1 MPGNVRC
8 PAATVGA
15 GAGGVP
21 LEHVRVAHVQGVGR
35 NRPMLGSGPG
45 GDSGSGPCGAAADA
59 GTGIAW
65 QERPAGFVRKARS
78 GGE

>member
-8 PAATVGA
+8 PAATVDA

-21 LEHVRVAHVQGVGR
+21 LEHVRAAHVQGVGR
-35 NRPMLGSGPG
+35 NRPMP
-45 GDSGSGPCGAAADA
+45 GSGPCGAAADA